1 LEIKSDIRLNNYA
14 VDPTN
19 MGVRKNIAF
28 VAQDD
33 SLLPTQTPREAI
45 YFSAKLRLPESTSE
59 AHLQMLTGIMLE
71 ELGLTHC
78 ADTIVGGPLLKGIS
92 GGERKRCSVGV
103 ELVTR
108 PAMVFLDE
116 PTSGLDSFSAVQL
129 CKVLKKVA
137 DSGAS
142 VLFTIHQPS
151 SEIFNAFDR
160 LILMNRGRIMWQG
173 QTFKMNGFFKKH
185 GHKIPKGYNPADWI
199 MNVAQAFPISKLEE
213 EGFFPSDKRRLP
225 APCTHPVE
233 EGKDA
238 LGITIRKPASL
249 LGSNIEDTPPGMKS
263 QIKMLFV
270 RELNNMK
277 RDKSI
282 LGGRFAFTAFLGL
295 LIGVIFLDVGESDSS
310 YNANLNS
317 HFGAVIMVLMMG
329 MMGTAQQALL
339 VFPQERPVF
348 LREYSTNHYSVI
360 SYFVNRLAVEVVVTG
375 LQILVLILITF
386 WLIGFQSQFGLFYV
400 NVYGLAMASTA
411 ISVALGCAVED
422 PKLGQEMLPIL
433 FIPQLMFAGFFVAP
447 DLIPAWLRWLQ
458 YVFPLTYSV
467 RLSLIYEFEDCGGGQ
482 ADINCA
488 NLLDNVNADPE
499 QSWWYWMVIIV
510 IFVVMRTLGLFM
522 LRKKA
527 TKFL

>member
-1 LEIKSDIRLNNYA
+1 
-14 VDPTN
+14 
-19 MGVRKNIAF
+19 
-28 VAQDD
+28 
-33 SLLPTQTPREAI
+33 
-45 YFSAKLRLPESTSE
+45 
-59 AHLQMLTGIMLE
+59 
-71 ELGLTHC
+71 
-78 ADTIVGGPLLKGIS
+78 
-92 GGERKRCSVGV
+92 
-103 ELVTR
+103 
-108 PAMVFLDE
+108 
-116 PTSGLDSFSAVQL
+116 
-129 CKVLKKVA
+129 
-137 DSGAS
+137 
-142 VLFTIHQPS
+142 
-151 SEIFNAFDR
+151 
-160 LILMNRGRIMWQG
+160 
-173 QTFKMNGFFKKH
+173 
-185 GHKIPKGYNPADWI
+185 
-199 MNVAQAFPISKLEE
+199 
-213 EGFFPSDKRRLP
+213 
-225 APCTHPVE
+225 
-233 EGKDA
+233 
-238 LGITIRKPASL
+238 
-249 LGSNIEDTPPGMKS
+249 
-263 QIKMLFV
+263 
-270 RELNNMK
+270 MK

-282 LGGRFAFTAFLGL
+282 LGWRFAFTAFLGL